1 MKNLGFLFPSFTLS
15 RKKSLLLKISSSSS
29 FFAITGCS
37 DNTGS
42 WKLESRTAKNRF
54 QSTFFSS
61 IFPQEYKVYIYLF
74 LFNIS
79 SRIQGIFIYLPFFAS
94 ISPQE
99 YKVYLYIYLFLFN
112 ISSRIQGINYI
123 STFFSLIFLKTARI
137 QDRNLLF
144 SFLYFLKK
152 TEILFFITIS
162 IINETNK

>member
-79 SRIQGIFIYLPFFAS
+79 SRIQGI
-94 ISPQE
+94 
-99 YKVYLYIYLFLFN
+99 
-112 ISSRIQGINYI
+112 NYI

-152 TEILFFITIS
+152 TEILFFMTIS

>member
-79 SRIQGIFIYLPFFAS
+79 SRIQGIYLPFS
-94 ISPQE
+94 LQ
-99 YKVYLYIYLFLFN
+99 YLLKNTRYI
-112 ISSRIQGINYI
+112 YI
-123 STFFSLIFLKTARI
+123 STFFSSISPQDYKVLIIYLP
-137 QDRNLLF
+137 F
-144 SFLYFLKK
+144 SL
-152 TEILFFITIS
+152 
-162 IINETNK
+162 